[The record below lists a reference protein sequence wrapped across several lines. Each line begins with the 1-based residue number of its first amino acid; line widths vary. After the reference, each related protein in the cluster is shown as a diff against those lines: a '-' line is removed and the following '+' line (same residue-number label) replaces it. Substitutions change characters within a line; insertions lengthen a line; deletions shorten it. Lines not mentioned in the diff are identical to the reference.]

1 MQGLKTNVHVVFR
14 SGFARNHESCEE
26 DSISHK
32 GRVVFEKSCS
42 RKPTDDGDDAFHC
55 GVTSGSRNLEQTSR
69 CIRGGWA
76 PYDWRTL
83 GSLSSTRVNDDTL
96 LECLANDIDCETY
109 TCESV

>member
-55 GVTSGSRNLEQTSR
+55 GVTSGGRNLEQTSR